1 MLAEMEASIP
11 SLGIDEAIWR
21 DAIALAS
28 DARRQGVTV
37 PATDL
42 LITSCARHHDVRLL
56 HCDRHFD
63 VIAELR
69 RDGDGATG
77 G

>member
-1 MLAEMEASIP
+1 MLEEMEASIP
-11 SLGIDEAIWR
+11 SLGIDEALWS

-28 DARRQGVTV
+28 DARKQGITV
-37 PATDL
+37 PATDP
-42 LITSCARHHDVRLL
+42 LIASCARFHGVRLL

-63 VIAELR
+63 AISELR
-69 RDGDGATG
+69 RDGGEGNG

>member
-1 MLAEMEASIP
+1 MLEEMEAGIP
-11 SLGIDEAIWR
+11 SLGIDEAIWSE
-21 DAIALAS
+21 AIALAS
-28 DARRQGVTV
+28 DARKQGITA

-42 LITSCARHHDVRLL
+42 LIASCARHHGVRLL

-63 VIAELR
+63 AIAELR
-69 RDGDGATG
+69 RDDGAGNG